1 MFCEFD
7 SLLIVDVE
15 VEVGYGSG
23 RYFEVELGG
32 IFEVEF
38 AWYLE
43 VELAQ
48 NRRVLMCSTVGIRLR
63 VFRNRGSRY

>member
-1 MFCEFD
+1 ME
-7 SLLIVDVE
+7 VE
-15 VEVGYGSG
+15 VEVGVGS
-23 RYFEVELGG
+23 
-32 IFEVEF
+32 

-63 VFRNRGSRY
+63 AFENRGSRYWRGVA